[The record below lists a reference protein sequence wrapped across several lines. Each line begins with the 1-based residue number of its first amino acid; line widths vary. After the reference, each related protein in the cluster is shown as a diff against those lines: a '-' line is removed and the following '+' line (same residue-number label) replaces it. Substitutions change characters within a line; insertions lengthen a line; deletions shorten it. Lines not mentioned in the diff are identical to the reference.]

1 MNIHFT
7 SDETSDGVRQRT
19 FMLGEIPGVMWSVPD
34 GPSDVPLLLMGH
46 GGGLHKTH
54 PGLVSRARYYV
65 SEFGWTAAAIDA
77 PGHGERPRSTADQ
90 AWVARMMAARD
101 AGEPLAP
108 IVDAFNSSL
117 AARAVPEWRA
127 VLDALLA
134 LPELGSSRAIG
145 YSGMTLASTIGIPLV
160 ASDARIGAAVFGGV
174 FAGEELL
181 TAARSVTVP
190 VEFILSWDDPEL
202 DRESGLAMFD
212 AFGSEDKTL
221 VAHPGSHR
229 EVPWHV
235 VEGSARFFERI
246 LAAA

>member
-7 SDETSDGVRQRT
+7 SDETSADGVRQRT
-19 FMLGEIPGVMWSVPD
+19 FLLGVPGVLWSPAAGPAD
-34 GPSDVPLLLMGH
+34 GPLLLMGH

-54 PGLVSRARYYV
+54 PGLVSRAEYYV
-65 SEFGWTAAAIDA
+65 TSRGWMAAAIDA
-77 PGHGERPRSTADQ
+77 PGHGERPRSSADQ

-108 IVDAFNSSL
+108 IVTAFNDSL
-117 AARAVPEWRA
+117 AVRAVPEWQA
-127 VLDALLA
+127 ALDALQQ
-134 LPELGSSRAIG
+134 LPDIGTSRPVG

-160 ASDARIGAAVFGGV
+160 AADARIGAAAFGGV

-181 TAARSVTVP
+181 AAARSVTVP

-202 DRESGLAMFD
+202 DRESGFAVFD
-212 AFGSEDKTL
+212 AFGSADKTL

-235 VEGSARFFERI
+235 VEGSGQFFERV
-246 LAAA
+246 LG